1 MLLNDNQNQTFHRI
15 FAKKLL
21 HEWLVEKEDTKWEG
35 DGYLLDFTL
44 IEKLNNNGRSL
55 DIVSY
60 DNCYLI
66 PELEGYSFNPSPDE
80 CISNGDK
87 PIMVADIAKVYK
99 GGLKEI
105 FIVYDKSLDSNINDE
120 LMKFIYLN
128 DSLRDNIKLTKN
140 IIALY
145 AISEKL
151 ILKQTKKPTN
161 IYDLCRK
168 INIKKYK
175 ESNQDVDVNYV

>member
-21 HEWLVEKEDTKWEG
+21 HEWLVDKEDTKWDG

-44 IEKLNNNGRSL
+44 IEKLSNNGRSV

-60 DNCYLI
+60 NNCYLI
-66 PELEGYSFNPSPDE
+66 PELFGYGFNPSPDT
-80 CISNGDK
+80 CISNGDE
-87 PIMVADIAKVYK
+87 PIMIADIAKVYK
-99 GGLKEI
+99 GTLREI

-128 DSLRDNIKLTKN
+128 EYAKGNMKFAKRC
-140 IIALY
+140 IALY

>member
-1 MLLNDNQNQTFHRI
+1 MLLNDNQNQTFHRV

-21 HEWLVEKEDTKWEG
+21 HEWLVEKEDTKWDG

-44 IEKLNNNGRSL
+44 IDSNAINCFS
-55 DIVSY
+55 SY
-60 DNCYLI
+60 NNCYEH
-66 PELEGYSFNPSPDE
+66 PSFEGYSFNPSPDE
-80 CISNGDK
+80 CISNGDE
-87 PIMVADIAKVYK
+87 PIMIADIAKVYK

-105 FIVYDKSLDSNINDE
+105 FIVYDKSLDSNIKDE

-128 DSLRDNIKLTKN
+128 EYEKRNMEFAKKCIR
-140 IIALY
+140 IY

-161 IYDLCRK
+161 IYDLCV
-168 INIKKYK
+168 
-175 ESNQDVDVNYV
+175 EVDCF